1 MLMAETQ
8 TTLREFPHLSPA
20 AFQHPM
26 DVQASANLGK
36 VPLLAPLIKM
46 VSGSIFEKQMRL
58 MSISSTVRLGPK
70 QAPSLYKKFEKA
82 ATILDL
88 PELPELYVS
97 SQYVINAVAFG
108 VERYQII
115 MYAGLIDFLSEE
127 ELLAV
132 IGHELGH
139 VKCQHMLYKTIAY
152 ILRYFGVQALY
163 SLLPA
168 GTALLATI
176 PLQLAIL
183 EWERKAEL
191 SCDRAGLLVVQDPEV
206 VARALAKL
214 AGGSKNI
221 LPELNLNEVLQQAKE
236 YDDTSDGLIE
246 KLFKVN
252 MMLVQTHPFPIVRA
266 REIMAWADSE
276 QYQNILTGNYVQDTT
291 SPARLL
297 TEPMAK
303 VCPGC
308 GQLVNASAPL
318 CLACGHNLKGAR
330 RVCAKCH
337 IKVFSTWDTC
347 PGCGSGLQ

>member
-1 MLMAETQ
+1 
-8 TTLREFPHLSPA
+8 
-20 AFQHPM
+20 
-26 DVQASANLGK
+26 
-36 VPLLAPLIKM
+36 
-46 VSGSIFEKQMRL
+46 MRL
-58 MSISSTVRLGPK
+58 MSISSSVRLGPK
-70 QAPSLYKKFEKA
+70 QAPSLYQKFEKA

-97 SQYVINAVAFG
+97 SQYLINAVAFG

-115 MYAGLIDFLSEE
+115 MYAGLIDFLTEE

-152 ILRYFGVQALY
+152 ILRYFGIQALY

-191 SCDRAGLLVVQDPEV
+191 SCDRAGLLVVQDPQV
-206 VARALAKL
+206 VASALAKL

-221 LPELNLNEVLQQAKE
+221 LPELNLDEVLQQAKE
-236 YDDTSDGLIE
+236 YDDTSDGLVE

-266 REIMAWADSE
+266 REIMTWADSE
-276 QYQNILTGNYVQDTT
+276 QYQNILAGNYVQDTT
-291 SPARLL
+291 SPALLL

-303 VCPGC
+303 VCPQC
-308 GQLVNASAPL
+308 ARLVNASASL
-318 CLACGHNLKGAR
+318 CRACGSSLKGAR